1 MTPAT
6 RLKALH
12 DVSRCALACLA
23 AGLLIAGESAWA
35 AKKKPRAWSG
45 PTANVVEVSDV
56 AIADVV
62 LGSGVMFPG
71 GKVLTDCRAFAE
83 GDDLEVRQGTSRS
96 SARLAYADRKRDL
109 CELKVAH
116 PERFRPA
123 PLRTRGT
130 QDLDPG
136 ETVYAVGGSQA
147 DGAVVKG
154 RVAKVTVMDDDE
166 VVLISPRLGA
176 AFSGGALFDRSG
188 ALIGIL
194 SYREGSGE
202 KRSLVYPAR
211 AILLRQAGEG
221 QGAPAPAANTAD
233 TDTANTPPEPATFRS
248 LAMDYLDRLAE
259 ASRTRLKVPEE
270 ARSQGWKGTTSI
282 RFELDPGGELRES
295 FVDSSSGYAGLDVSV
310 LLAVRKA
317 IEELPIP
324 DAVKEKGLKGTV
336 AITFVPAGERR
347 E

>member
-1 MTPAT
+1 M
-6 RLKALH
+6 KALH
-12 DVSRCALACLA
+12 EASRCALICLA
-23 AGLLIAGESAWA
+23 AGLLIAGESGWA

-45 PTANVVEVSDV
+45 PIANVVEVSDA

-71 GKVLTDCRAFAE
+71 GKVLTDCRAFAD
-83 GDDLEVRQGTSRS
+83 GDDLEVRQGASRS

-109 CELKVAH
+109 CELKVAR

-130 QDLDPG
+130 KDLDPG

-154 RVAKVTVMDDDE
+154 RVVKVTVVDEDE

-176 AFSGGALFDRSG
+176 VFSGGALFDRSG

-202 KRSLVYPAR
+202 KLTLAYPAR

-221 QGAPAPAANTAD
+221 QGMPAPADEAAAD
-233 TDTANTPPEPATFRS
+233 MPNTPSEPAPFRS
-248 LAMDYLDRLAE
+248 VAEDYLNRLAE
-259 ASRTRLKVPEE
+259 ASRTRLKYPEE

-282 RFELDPGGELRES
+282 RFELDPGGELRQS
-295 FVDSSSGYAGLDVSV
+295 FVDASSGYAGLDVSA

-336 AITFVPAGERR
+336 AITFVPVGERR

>member
-1 MTPAT
+1 M
-6 RLKALH
+6 KALY
-12 DVSRCALACLA
+12 DVCRCALVCLA

-56 AIADVV
+56 ALADVV

-83 GDDLEVRQGTSRS
+83 GDDLEVRQGATRS

-109 CELKVAH
+109 CELKVTH

-130 QDLDPG
+130 TDLDPG

-147 DGAVVKG
+147 DRAVVKG
-154 RVAKVTVMDDDE
+154 RVAKVTVVDDDE

-176 AFSGGALFDRSG
+176 VFSGGALFDRSG

-202 KRSLVYPAR
+202 KFALVYPAR
-211 AILLRQAGEG
+211 AILLRQAGDG
-221 QGAPAPAANTAD
+221 QGAPVPAADAADTNTAK
-233 TDTANTPPEPATFRS
+233 TDSANTPPEPNTFRS
-248 LAMDYLDRLAE
+248 VAEDYLNRLAE
-259 ASRTRLKVPEE
+259 ASRTRLKVLEE

-295 FVDSSSGYAGLDVSV
+295 FVDTSSGYAGLDVSV

-324 DAVKEKGLKGTV
+324 EAVKEKGLKGTV

>member
-1 MTPAT
+1 M
-6 RLKALH
+6 KALH
-12 DVSRCALACLA
+12 NASRCVLVCLA
-23 AGLLIAGESAWA
+23 AGSLISGESVWA

-45 PTANVVEVSDV
+45 PTANVVEVSDA

-83 GDDLEVRQGTSRS
+83 GDDLQVRRGANRS

-109 CELKVAH
+109 CELKVAR

-130 QDLDPG
+130 KDLDPG
-136 ETVYAVGGSQA
+136 ETVYAVAGSQA

-154 RVAKVTVMDDDE
+154 RVVKVTGADADE
-166 VVLISPRLGA
+166 VVLISPRLGPV
-176 AFSGGALFDRSG
+176 FSGGALFDRSG

-202 KRSLVYPAR
+202 RLSLAYPAR
-211 AILLRQAGEG
+211 AILLRQAEG
-221 QGAPAPAANTAD
+221 QGTPAPAPDGAD
-233 TDTANTPPEPATFRS
+233 PGKPNTPSEPVTFRS
-248 LAMDYLDRLAE
+248 VAEDYLNRLAE
-259 ASRTRLKVPEE
+259 TSRTRLKYPEE

-282 RFELDPGGELRES
+282 RFELDPGGELRQS
-295 FVDSSSGYAGLDVSV
+295 FVDVSSGYAGLDVSV

-324 DAVKEKGLKGTV
+324 DAVKEKGLKATV
-336 AITFVPAGERR
+336 AITFVPAGGRQE
-347 E
+347 